1 MNGLHLKAC
10 APTGTPPDAN
20 TLGGAALGHAP
31 GASAWPE
38 QRLRMA
44 SEHPAGTAAWQE
56 AWCVDGPLQQ
66 GSEDGLHWRGNRDT
80 LYGVIELDEP
90 APTVTER
97 GSHLRE
103 RTRQAYLKL
112 FALLRARGTPHLW
125 RVWNFM
131 AGINAHEQGLER
143 YRWFNLGRH
152 DAFSAA
158 GAPTERQ
165 VPAASAVGWAEGP
178 LSIAFLAGR
187 SAPRPIENPRQV
199 SAFHYPPDYGPR
211 PPVFARASLACSGAN
226 ELLFVSGTASIVG
239 HQTVHRGDVV
249 AQCEE
254 SARNVRAVL
263 DEVNRA
269 TRSAGHRAEA
279 LVHRAYVRQLA
290 DFPVVRQTLARC
302 LGGASLTLMQA
313 DICRQDLLVEVESV
327 GMARLGS
334 E

>member
-20 TLGGAALGHAP
+20 ILGGAALGPLP
-31 GASAWPE
+31 GARAWPE

-44 SEHPAGTAAWQE
+44 SEPAAGAIWQE

-66 GSEDGLHWRGNRDT
+66 GNEGGLRWRANPDT

-90 APTVTER
+90 GPAVAER
-97 GSHLRE
+97 GTHLRE
-103 RTRQAYLKL
+103 RTREAYLKL

-187 SAPRPIENPRQV
+187 SAPQPIENPRQV
-199 SAFHYPPDYGPR
+199 SAFHYPADYGPR
-211 PPVFARASLACSGAN
+211 PPVFARASLACSGPN

-263 DEVNRA
+263 GEANRA
-269 TRSAGHRAEA
+269 TRSTGHRAET
-279 LVHRAYVRQLA
+279 LVHRAYVRHLA
-290 DFPVVRQTLARC
+290 DFPAVRHTLARC

-327 GMARLGS
+327 GMARLGGG
-334 E
+334 